1 MPAVN
6 RLGDGGLIES
16 MIENQTNHNN
26 PVDKPLWFIDLGRFK
41 YMPVWEFQKQLQQMR
56 IANEIPDVLIFV
68 EHPPVYTIGKNGT
81 ENHIIAPSQQL
92 AKEGIEVIPVDRGG
106 DVTYHGPGQLVGYPI
121 FDLKQH
127 RKSVSYFMR
136 QLEEVFIQALKKW
149 HIEAGR
155 NEGYTGVW
163 VGNDKIV
170 ALGVRIS
177 RWVTMHG
184 FAFNVEPNLAHFNGI
199 IPCGIFHLGVT
210 SLRELLGHSVGLDNV
225 KTPVLDA
232 FQKCFGFSQI
242 RQIEIDRENLSQAPA
257 AEARRLAELQNQP
270 NFTEQENIS

>member
-1 MPAVN
+1 
-6 RLGDGGLIES
+6 
-16 MIENQTNHNN
+16 MIENQTKNN
-26 PVDKPLWFIDLGRFK
+26 VPVDKQLWFIDLGRFE
-41 YMPVWEFQKQLQQMR
+41 YMPVWEFQKHLQQLR
-56 IANEIPDVLIFV
+56 IDNEIPDVLIFV

-81 ENHIIAPSQQL
+81 ENHIIASSHQL
-92 AKEGIEVIPVDRGG
+92 AKEGIEIIPVDRGG

-136 QLEEVFIQALKKW
+136 QLEEVFIQALKTW
-149 HIEAGR
+149 QIEASR

-210 SLRELLGHSVGLDNV
+210 SLRELLEDSVALESV
-225 KTPVLDA
+225 KAPVLDA
-232 FQKCFGFSQI
+232 FLQCFEFSHI
-242 RQIEIDRENLSQAPA
+242 RHVEIDRENLIQSPA
-257 AEARRLAELQNQP
+257 SEARRLAKQQNQP